1 MSTSLVTRKGRL
13 DGKIAVITGAGQ
25 GIGRASA
32 ILFAQEGAK
41 VIATDIDVTKLA
53 ELAKIEGVIKTVKLD
68 VTNKNDIVALA
79 KTITRVD
86 VIFNCAG
93 IVPGGT
99 ILDCDEATWD
109 KSLDLNAKGAFL
121 MCQALIP
128 VVLKEGNTCSIVNMS
143 SVASSLKGVVNRFA
157 YSVSKGALNA
167 LTKSIAAD
175 FIGQKIRA
183 NTICPGT
190 VDTPSFRDRVS
201 SSPDPNKAMV
211 DFLARQKMGRLG
223 TAEEIAA
230 LALYLAS
237 DEAAYVTG
245 QDFIIDGGWC
255 L

>member
-1 MSTSLVTRKGRL
+1 MSTTQVIRKGRL
-13 DGKIAVITGAGQ
+13 DGKIIVITGAGQ

-32 ILFAQEGAK
+32 ELFAKEGGK

-53 ELAKIEGVIKTVKLD
+53 DLAKVDGIIKTVKLD
-68 VTNKNDIVALA
+68 VTSKTDIQALA

-99 ILDCDEATWD
+99 VLDCDEETWNR
-109 KSLDLNAKGAFL
+109 SLDLNAKGAFL

-128 VVLKEGNTCSIVNMS
+128 IVLKNGNSCSIVNMS

-190 VDTPSFRDRVS
+190 VDTPSFQGRVS
-201 SSPDPNKAMV
+201 SSADPAKAMQ